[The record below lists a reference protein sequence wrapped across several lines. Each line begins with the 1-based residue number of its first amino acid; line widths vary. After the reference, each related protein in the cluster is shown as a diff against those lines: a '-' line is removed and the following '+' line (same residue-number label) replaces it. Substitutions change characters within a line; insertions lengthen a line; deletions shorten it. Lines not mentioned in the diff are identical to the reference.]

1 MMIEPTIAAKIA
13 KLKRELAEANDRY
26 AHRCAIYDV
35 IAKQLAASQAR
46 VERLEG
52 AIRDAKGLVEG
63 DENDLTMAYN
73 VLDGA
78 LNAES
83 EASK

>member
-1 MMIEPTIAAKIA
+1 MYPIPKDLPPHLWKEWERASEK
-13 KLKRELAEANDRY
+13 AEANTE
-26 AHRCAIYDV
+26 
-35 IAKQLAASQAR
+35 IASLRSQLAASQAR
-46 VERLEG
+46 VERLEV

-73 VLDGA
+73 VLDEA

-83 EASK
+83 EASDGP